1 MELIIIL
8 NEENILVLTK
18 EYIQKKFAGMILT
31 VIQIH
36 LKKNRHDVSL
46 DSNVRT
52 NTV

>member
-31 VIQIH
+31 VIQ
-36 LKKNRHDVSL
+36 KPFKEKQA
-46 DSNVRT
+46 
-52 NTV
+52 